1 MNVNKSSLQHTVT
14 DGRIYNDSKGRPVGV
29 AGMVNKVTNA
39 VDVPKKYPLQ
49 TSEDKRQLD
58 ALFNKCFSNAEKYL
72 QSKK

>member
-14 DGRIYNDSKGRPVGV
+14 DGRVYNDSKGRPVGI
-29 AGMVNKVTNA
+29 AGIVNKVTNT

-58 ALFNKCFSNAEKYL
+58 ALFNKCFSNAGKYL